1 MPTEQ
6 ELIDERI
13 RKLAD
18 LREKNI
24 NPYPYTFTRSHHNTD
39 VLAKFKLKPEE
50 KSSEKVSVAGRI
62 VSLRRM
68 GKITFGHI
76 LDQSGK
82 LQVYFKEDILKD
94 YENLKL
100 FDIGDWLGVNGT
112 VFATRS
118 GEITV
123 EVHQFEMLCKSIRP
137 LPDKFHGLKDT
148 ELRYR
153 QRYLD
158 LAMSEETRK
167 VAFLRIKII
176 NSIKEFFRAKGFL
189 EVETP
194 VLQTIYGG
202 ANARPFVT
210 HHHDLNLQMFLRISP
225 ELHLKR
231 LIVGGFEK
239 VFEVGHQFRNEGID
253 TTHNPEFTSLECYQ
267 AYADYHEMME
277 LTEDVYNHVA
287 KEVLGTTKF
296 TYQGKEIDVKKPWKR
311 LAMLRGLK
319 EFANIDVE
327 KLGDADLKR
336 ELQKNRL
343 ELPQPWT
350 RGAAIAE
357 LFKLVEPHLIQP
369 VFIID
374 HPIETTP
381 LCKQLRSGKKDF
393 VERFEPFINGW
404 EIGNA
409 YSELNDPIVQR
420 ELLEVQALQL
430 KGGAAEANPMDEDF
444 VRAIEHGMP
453 PTGGLG
459 LGIDRMVML
468 FTNQASIRDIILFPT
483 MKPAEHGERGPAE
496 PKVRALPEGH
506 NVETGKVEK

>member
-6 ELIDERI
+6 ELIDERVK
-13 RKLAD
+13 KLAD
-18 LREKNI
+18 LRSKGV
-24 NPYPYTFTRSHHNTD
+24 NPYPYAFTRSHHNAD
-39 VLAKFKLKPEE
+39 VLSKYKLKPEE
-50 KSSEKVSVAGRI
+50 KTPDKVAVAGRI

-82 LQVYFKEDILKD
+82 LQVYFKEDALKD
-94 YENLKL
+94 YDGLKL
-100 FDIGDWLGVNGT
+100 FDIGDWLGVSGT

-158 LAMSEETRK
+158 LATSEDSRK
-167 VAFLRIKII
+167 VAFTRIKII
-176 NSIKEFFRAKGFL
+176 NSIKDLFRQKGFL

-194 VLQTIYGG
+194 ILQTIYGG
-202 ANARPFVT
+202 AAARPFVT

-239 VFEVGHQFRNEGID
+239 VFEIGHQFRNEGID

-267 AYADYHEMME
+267 AYADYHAMME

-287 KEVLGTTKF
+287 KEVFGTTTF

-311 LAMLRGLK
+311 LTMVQAIK
-319 EFANIDVE
+319 DFAKLDVE

-343 ELPQPWT
+343 ELPQPWS

-357 LFKLVEPHLIQP
+357 LFKIVEDQLIQP

-381 LCKQLRSGKKDF
+381 LCKPLRAGKKDF
-393 VERFEPFINGW
+393 VERFEPYINGW

-409 YSELNDPIVQR
+409 YSELNDPIMQR
-420 ELLEVQALQL
+420 QLLEVQALQL
-430 KGGAAEANPMDEDF
+430 RAGAAEANPMDEDF

-459 LGIDRMVML
+459 LGIDRMIML
-468 FTNQASIRDIILFPT
+468 FTNQVSIRDVMLFPT
-483 MKPAEHGERGPAE
+483 MKPTEHVARE
-496 PKVRALPEGH
+496 K
-506 NVETGKVEK
+506 TGDAQ